1 MSPNNNYTEDNIR
14 SLDWKEHI
22 RMRPGMYIGKL
33 GDGSSPDDGIY
44 ILLKEV
50 LDNSIDEFVMG
61 AGRTIEVSI
70 NHTKVTV
77 RDFGR
82 GIPLGKVV
90 DVVSKM
96 NTGGKYDSK
105 AFKKAVGLNGVGTKA
120 VNALSEFFRVE
131 STRDGYSVAAEFNQG
146 SLINHED
153 KIESSRRKGTKVA
166 FIPDQSIFKNFK
178 YRNEY
183 ISRMLKNYVYLNP
196 GLTIVFNGEKFFS
209 ENGLKDL
216 LSERINESDMLY
228 PIVHI
233 SGEDIEVAITHSKTQ
248 YSEEYH
254 SFVNGQN
261 TTQGGTHLLAFREGL
276 VRTIRE
282 FYGKSYDSSD
292 IRKSIVS
299 AVSIKVMEP
308 VFESQT
314 KTKLGS
320 TDMGGDLP
328 TVRTY
333 VNDFLKNS
341 LDNYLHKNPNIA
353 ESIQRKILQAEKERK
368 ELSGI
373 RKLARDRAKKAS
385 IHNKKL
391 RDCRIHL
398 GDLKNDRRLESTLF
412 ITEGDS
418 ASGSITK
425 SRDVNTQAVF
435 SLKGKPL
442 NSYGLTKKIV
452 YENEEFNLLQAAL
465 NIEESIEYLRY
476 NNVVI
481 ATDADVDGMHIRL
494 LLITF
499 FLQFFPELIKQGHI
513 YILQT
518 PLFRV
523 RNKKE
528 TIYCYSENERIDA
541 ISKLKPSPEITRF
554 KGLGEI
560 SPNEFKHFIG
570 DNIRLDPIML
580 DEGMSIEDLLSF
592 YMGKNTPDRQN
603 FIIDNLKV
611 ELDLIDNKK

>member
-1 MSPNNNYTEDNIR
+1 MPQDTQYTEDNIR

-33 GDGSSPDDGIY
+33 GDGSSADDGIY

-61 AGRTIEVSI
+61 AGKTIEISV
-70 NHTKVTV
+70 KERQVTV
-77 RDFGR
+77 RDYGR

-90 DVVSKM
+90 DVVSRM
-96 NTGGKYDSK
+96 NTGGKYDTR
-105 AFKKAVGLNGVGTKA
+105 AFKKSVGLNGVGTKA
-120 VNALSEFFRVE
+120 VNALSTYFKVE
-131 STRDGYSVAAEFNQG
+131 SVRDDQSKIAVFERGELV
-146 SLINHED
+146 ED
-153 KIESSRRKGTKVA
+153 PAQEPSSKRKGTSVS
-166 FIPDQSIFKNFK
+166 FVPDESIFKH
-178 YRNEY
+178 YRYRHEY
-183 ISRMLKNYVYLNP
+183 IVRMLKNYVYLNP
-196 GLTIVFNGEKFFS
+196 GLTIVFNGEKYKS

-216 LSERINESDMLY
+216 LEDNNNADDMLY
-228 PIVHI
+228 PIIHLR
-233 SGEDIEVAITHSKTQ
+233 GNDIELAITHSKTQ

-261 TTQGGTHLLAFREGL
+261 TTQGGTHQSAFREAIVKT
-276 VRTIRE
+276 VRE
-282 FYGKSYDSSD
+282 HYGKNFDSSD
-292 IRKSIVS
+292 IRKSIIS
-299 AVSIKVMEP
+299 AISIKVMEP

-320 TDMGGDLP
+320 TEMGGDLP
-328 TVRTY
+328 SVRAY
-333 VNDFLKNS
+333 IHDFVGTQ
-341 LDNYLHKNPNIA
+341 LDNYLHKNTTTA
-353 ESIQRKILQAEKERK
+353 EQLQRKILQAEKERK

-373 RKLARDRAKKAS
+373 RKLARERAKKAS
-385 IHNKKL
+385 LHNKKL
-391 RDCRIHL
+391 RDCRVHL
-398 GDLKNDRRLESTLF
+398 GDLKKERRLESTLF

-435 SLKGKPL
+435 SLRGKPL
-442 NSYGLTKKIV
+442 NSYGMSKKIV

-465 NIEESIEYLRY
+465 NIEESMEDLRY
-476 NNVVI
+476 NNIVI

-499 FLQFFPELIKQGHI
+499 FLQFFPELIKEGHLF
-513 YILQT
+513 ILQT

-528 TIYCYSENERIDA
+528 TIYCYSEQERLNA
-541 ISKLKPSPEITRF
+541 IEKLGQKPEITRF

-560 SPNEFKHFIG
+560 SPDEFKYFIG
-570 DNIRLDPIML
+570 ENIRLDPVML
-580 DEGMSIEDLLSF
+580 DRAVGIDELLSF
-592 YMGKNTPDRQN
+592 YMGKNTPKRQE

-611 ELDLIDNKK
+611 ELDQVEE